1 MKKLRLGVAGLVAL
15 LLLSM
20 TVVRATP
27 QDANFVGTWEIATG
41 GGQGGGGTRG
51 GGAQVL
57 TITQDG
63 TKFRV
68 SHKTPR
74 GENAYDAAVSGNT
87 ISWTEERQGRGGNT
101 ISIEYKATLNGDTMK
116 GTRGGARLSRGF
128 TAKRSN

>member
-1 MKKLRLGVAGLVAL
+1 MKKFKLGGAGLVAL

-20 TVVRATP
+20 TATA
-27 QDANFVGTWEIATG
+27 QDANFVGTWQMTTRA
-41 GGQGGGGTRG
+41 GQGGEGTRG
-51 GGAQVL
+51 GGAQAL

-68 SHKTPR
+68 SHRTPR
-74 GENAYDAAVSGNT
+74 GENAYDAEVSGNT

-101 ISIEYKATLNGDTMK
+101 ISIEYKATLNGDIMK
-116 GTRGGARLSRGF
+116 GTIGGGRFSRDF